1 MTRTK
6 IIRICVKTGFVLALG
21 AYLLFALFPFFV
33 MVSMSFSS
41 KFAIMG
47 SNTPIWPE
55 KPILTNYK
63 RMWEVVP
70 LFKYIKNSIIVC
82 AATVVFS
89 LLMSV
94 PASYALS
101 RFQFCGKKPFAVSI
115 LATQLFPGITMLLPI
130 YLMYVNF
137 TKLTGI
143 PMTKTLHGLVIA
155 FATFGIPYS
164 IWMLKSYFD
173 SIPDELEQAAMIDG
187 CSRTKAMV
195 KVVLPLV
202 VPGMVATGLY
212 VFLLAWN
219 NILFAGVLTDQATR
233 TFATGLQEFAS
244 ESSTEY
250 GLLMAACSI
259 TTIPIV
265 ALFFAF
271 QKYFVGGMTGG
282 AVKG

>member
-1 MTRTK
+1 M
-6 IIRICVKTGFVLALG
+6 
-21 AYLLFALFPFFV
+21 AYLVFALFPFFV
-33 MVSMSFSS
+33 MVSMSFSG

-47 SNTPIWPE
+47 SDTPIWP
-55 KPILTNYK
+55 KNPILTNYK

-70 LFKYIKNSIIVC
+70 LLKYIKNSIIVC
-82 AATVVFS
+82 TATVVFS

-101 RFQFCGKKPFAVSI
+101 RFRFRGKKTFSISI

-250 GLLMAACSI
+250 GLLMAACSV

>member
-1 MTRTK
+1 MKRTK
-6 IIRICVKTGFVLALG
+6 IIRITAKIGFVLALM
-21 AYLLFALFPFFV
+21 AYLVFSLFPFFV

-47 SNTPIWPE
+47 SDTPIWP
-55 KPILTNYK
+55 KNPILTNYK

-70 LFKYIKNSIIVC
+70 LLKYIKNSIIVC
-82 AATVVFS
+82 TATVVFS

-101 RFQFCGKKPFAVSI
+101 RFRFRGKKTFSISI

-143 PMTKTLHGLVIA
+143 PMMKTLHGLVIA

-250 GLLMAACSI
+250 GLLMAACSV

>member
-1 MTRTK
+1 MKRTK
-6 IIRICVKTGFVLALG
+6 IIRITVKIGFVLALM
-21 AYLLFALFPFFV
+21 AYLVFALFPFFV

-47 SNTPIWPE
+47 SDTPIWP
-55 KPILTNYK
+55 KNPILTNYK

-70 LFKYIKNSIIVC
+70 LLKYIKNSIIVC
-82 AATVVFS
+82 TATVVFS

-101 RFQFCGKKPFAVSI
+101 RFRFRGKKTFSISI

-250 GLLMAACSI
+250 GLLMAACSV

>member
-1 MTRTK
+1 MKRTK
-6 IIRICVKTGFVLALG
+6 ILKIAAKTGFVLALL
-21 AYLLFALFPFFV
+21 AYLTFALFPFFV

-47 SNTPIWPE
+47 SDTPIWP
-55 KPILTNYK
+55 KNPILTNYK

-70 LFKYIKNSIIVC
+70 LLKYIKNSLIVC

-101 RFQFCGKKPFAVSI
+101 RFRFRGKKTFSVSI

-250 GLLMAACSI
+250 GLLMAACSV

>member
-1 MTRTK
+1 MHGKKYVK
-6 IIRICVKTGFVLALG
+6 ICMKILFAAALL
-21 AYLLFALFPFFV
+21 AYLIFALFPFFV
-33 MVSMSFSS
+33 MVSMSFSN

-47 SNTPIWPE
+47 MDTPIWPQ
-55 KPILTNYK
+55 KPILSNYK

-70 LFKYIKNSIIVC
+70 LLHYIKNSVIVC
-82 AATVVFS
+82 TATVGLS

-101 RFQFCGKKPFAVSI
+101 RFRFRGRKTFSVSI

-164 IWMLKSYFD
+164 IWMMKSYFD

-187 CSRTKAMV
+187 CSRTEAMLR
-195 KVVLPLV
+195 VVLPLV

-250 GLLMAACSI
+250 GLLMAACSV

>member
-1 MTRTK
+1 MTKTK
-6 IIRICVKTGFVLALG
+6 AKKLLKRIFFALAIG

-33 MVSMSFSS
+33 MIAMSFSS

-47 SNTPIWPE
+47 VDTPIWPK
-55 KPILTNYK
+55 KPILKNYE
-63 RMWEVVP
+63 RMWQVVP
-70 LFKYIKNSIIVC
+70 LLKYIKNSLIVC
-82 AATVVFS
+82 SSTVMVS

-101 RFQFCGKKPFAVSI
+101 RFRFRGKKAFSISI

-143 PMTKTLHGLVIA
+143 PMTKTLHGLVVA

-195 KVVLPLV
+195 RVVLPLV

-250 GLLMAACSI
+250 GLLMAACSV

-265 ALFFAF
+265 ALFFVF

>member
-1 MTRTK
+1 MKRTK
-6 IIRICVKTGFVLALG
+6 AIKICGGILFALAIG

-47 SNTPIWPE
+47 VDTPIWPE

-70 LFKYIKNSIIVC
+70 LLKYIKNSIIVC
-82 AATVVFS
+82 AATVLFS

-101 RFQFCGKKPFAVSI
+101 RFRFRGKKTFSVSI

-187 CSRTKAMV
+187 CSRVKAMI

-219 NILFAGVLTDQATR
+219 NILFAGVLTDQSTR

-250 GLLMAACSI
+250 GLLMAACSV
-259 TTIPIV
+259 TTVPIV

>member
-1 MTRTK
+1 MKRTK
-6 IIRICVKTGFVLALG
+6 IIRITAKIGFVLALM
-21 AYLLFALFPFFV
+21 AYLVFSLFPFFV

-47 SNTPIWPE
+47 SDTPIWP
-55 KPILTNYK
+55 KNPILTNYK

-70 LFKYIKNSIIVC
+70 LLKYIKNSIIVC
-82 AATVVFS
+82 TATVVFS

-101 RFQFCGKKPFAVSI
+101 RFRFRGKKTFSISI

-250 GLLMAACSI
+250 GLLMAACSV

>member
-1 MTRTK
+1 MKRTK
-6 IIRICVKTGFVLALG
+6 IIKITAKIGFVLALM
-21 AYLLFALFPFFV
+21 AYLVFALFPFFV
-33 MVSMSFSS
+33 MVSMSFSG

-47 SNTPIWPE
+47 SDTPIWP
-55 KPILTNYK
+55 KNPILTNYK

-70 LFKYIKNSIIVC
+70 LLKYIKNSIIVC
-82 AATVVFS
+82 TATVVFS

-101 RFQFCGKKPFAVSI
+101 RFRFRGKKTFSISI

-250 GLLMAACSI
+250 GLLMAACSV

>member
-1 MTRTK
+1 MSKSK
-6 IIRICVKTGFVLALG
+6 ILKTTGKVFFWLAIGL
-21 AYLLFALFPFFV
+21 YLVFALFPFVV
-33 MVSMSFSS
+33 MLCMSFSS
-41 KFAIMG
+41 KYAIMG
-47 SNTPIWPE
+47 ADAPLWP
-55 KPILTNYK
+55 KDPILSNYK

-70 LFKYIKNSIIVC
+70 LLKYIKNSLIVC
-82 AATVVFS
+82 SATVIFS

-101 RFQFCGKKPFAVSI
+101 RFRFRGKKTFSISI

-137 TKLTGI
+137 TKLTGV
-143 PMTKTLHGLVIA
+143 PMIKTLHGLVIA

-187 CSRTKAMV
+187 CSRNQAMR

-219 NILFAGVLTDQATR
+219 NILFSGVLTDQSTR
-233 TFATGLQEFAS
+233 TFATGLQEFSS
-244 ESSTEY
+244 ESTTEY
-250 GLLMAACSI
+250 GLLMAACSA

-265 ALFFAF
+265 ALFLAF

>member
-1 MTRTK
+1 MKRTK
-6 IIRICVKTGFVLALG
+6 IIRITAKIGFVLALM
-21 AYLLFALFPFFV
+21 AYLVFALFPFFV
-33 MVSMSFSS
+33 MVSMSFSG

-47 SNTPIWPE
+47 SDTPIWP
-55 KPILTNYK
+55 KNPILTNYK

-70 LFKYIKNSIIVC
+70 LLKYIKNSIIVC
-82 AATVVFS
+82 TATVVFS

-101 RFQFCGKKPFAVSI
+101 RFRFRGKKTFSISI

-250 GLLMAACSI
+250 GLLMAACSV